1 MPMSPE
7 RKRRIRAFILSHRPC
22 YDCGEWY
29 PPEVMEFDHVRGEKE
44 FTISSWNKHKPRDGM
59 SIEQMIILEIAK
71 CEVRCP
77 THHRLRHYYQ
87 SQEAESK
94 PGGRRKGKKG
104 GKGYINVA
112 PKENVQIRGYAA

>member
-1 MPMSPE
+1 MSP
-7 RKRRIRAFILSHRPC
+7 KRTREIRAFILSHRDRPC
-22 YDCGEWY
+22 YDCGEEY

-59 SIEQMIILEIAK
+59 TIEQMIALEIAK

-77 THHRLRHYYQ
+77 THHRLRHYY
-87 SQEAESK
+87 EDHAEPM
-94 PGGRRKGKKG
+94 PGGRRKGKGG

-112 PKENVQIRGYAA
+112 PKQSVQPRGLAA